1 MTKFPIQAGVYGSN
15 PYYIFSS
22 LSPVK
27 FKNPVIQHKCDGCNG
42 ETREKEWL
50 GKGNDY
56 RVLHERR
63 RNYCGANYKSY
74 KRFNAIIIMK

>member
-50 GKGNDY
+50 GKGND
-56 RVLHERR
+56 
-63 RNYCGANYKSY
+63 
-74 KRFNAIIIMK
+74 